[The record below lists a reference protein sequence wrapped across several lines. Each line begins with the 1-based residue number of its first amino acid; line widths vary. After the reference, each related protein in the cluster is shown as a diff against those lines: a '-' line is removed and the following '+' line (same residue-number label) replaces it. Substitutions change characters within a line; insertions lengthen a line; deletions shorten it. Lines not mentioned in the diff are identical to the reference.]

1 MISSGPLFLAIGLGL
16 CFIAVAVVVA
26 VFLPGRRSGIALSR
40 RRPGAVDEPGVLTK
54 VANSASGLM
63 DRAVGDKTN
72 FGRRDALEQAG
83 IKMQRADFNLLV
95 LCLSVTA
102 GVVGFVLGGIFIGI
116 LFLLLGP
123 LGAMIVIKI
132 MTARRRAKF
141 DRQLDD
147 TLQLLSGGLRA
158 GHSLLRSID
167 AAATEAESPT
177 SEEFARVVAEN
188 RLGRDLK
195 DSLVDVAHRMKCED
209 FDWTAQAIEIH
220 REVGGDL
227 AEVLD
232 HVAETIRERS
242 QIKGQV
248 RALSAEGKLSA
259 YILVALPIGI
269 FLFLQISS
277 PGYTGVLFT
286 NPLGWVMLIGAVVM
300 LSLGAFWLSRVIKIK
315 F

>member
-1 MISSGPLFLAIGLGL
+1 MISSEPLFLALGLGL
-16 CFIAVAVVVA
+16 CFIAVGIAVVV
-26 VFLPGRRSGIALSR
+26 LPAGRSGIALSR
-40 RRPGAVDEPGVLTK
+40 RRPGAVDEPSALTK
-54 VANSASGLM
+54 LANSASGLM
-63 DRAVGDKTN
+63 DRAVGDKAN
-72 FGRRDALEQAG
+72 FGKRNALEQAG
-83 IKMQRADFNLLV
+83 IKMRPADFNLLI
-95 LCLSVTA
+95 LCVSVTA
-102 GVVGFVLGGIFIGI
+102 GVVGFVLAGILIGI

-123 LGAMIVIKI
+123 LGAMIVVKI
-132 MTARRRAKF
+132 LTARRRAKF
-141 DRQLDD
+141 DQQLGD
-147 TLQLLSGGLRA
+147 TLQMLSGGLRA

-177 SEEFARVVAEN
+177 SEEFARIVAEN

-195 DSLVDVAHRMKCED
+195 DSLVDAAQRLKCED
-209 FDWTAQAIEIH
+209 FGWTAQAIEIH

-259 YILVALPIGI
+259 YILIALPICMFF
-269 FLFLQISS
+269 FLYVSN
-277 PGYTGVLFT
+277 PGYIGVLFT
-286 NPLGWVMLIGAVVM
+286 NLVGWVMAVVGVV
-300 LSLGAFWLSRVIKIK
+300 LLALGAYWLSRVIKIK

>member
-1 MISSGPLFLAIGLGL
+1 MISSGPLFLAVGLGL
-16 CFIAVAVVVA
+16 CGIALTVVV
-26 VFLPGRRSGIALSR
+26 VMVLPGSRSGIALSR
-40 RRPGAVDEPGVLTK
+40 RRPGAVDEPSVLTR
-54 VANSASGLM
+54 VANSASSLM
-63 DRAVGDKTN
+63 DRAVSDKTN

-83 IKMQRADFNLLV
+83 IKMQQSEFNLLV
-95 LCLSVTA
+95 LCVSVTA
-102 GVVGFVLGGIFIGI
+102 GVIGFVLGGIIVGVI
-116 LFLLLGP
+116 FLVLGP
-123 LGAMIVIKI
+123 IGATIVVKI
-132 MTARRRAKF
+132 LTARRRGKF

-177 SEEFARVVAEN
+177 SEELSRIVAEN

-195 DSLVDVAHRMKCED
+195 DSLVDAAQRMKCED
-209 FDWTAQAIEIH
+209 FEWTAQAIEIH

-259 YILVALPIGI
+259 YILVGLPIGI
-269 FLFLQISS
+269 FLFLQVSS
-277 PGYTGVLFT
+277 PGYTEVLFT
-286 NPLGWVMLIGAVVM
+286 NPLGWIMLFGAVVM
-300 LSLGAFWLSRVIKIK
+300 LGFGAFWLSRVIKIK

>member
-1 MISSGPLFLAIGLGL
+1 MISSGPLFLAVGLGL
-16 CFIAVAVVVA
+16 CGIALTVVVA
-26 VFLPGRRSGIALSR
+26 MVLPGSRSGIALSR
-40 RRPGAVDEPGVLTK
+40 RRPGAVDEPSVLTR
-54 VANSASGLM
+54 VANSASSLM
-63 DRAVGDKTN
+63 DRAVSDKTN

-83 IKMQRADFNLLV
+83 IKMQQSEFNLLV
-95 LCLSVTA
+95 LCVSVTA
-102 GVVGFVLGGIFIGI
+102 GVIGFVLGGIIVGVI
-116 LFLLLGP
+116 FLVLGP
-123 LGAMIVIKI
+123 IGATIVVKI
-132 MTARRRAKF
+132 LTARRRGKF

-177 SEEFARVVAEN
+177 SEELSRIVAEN

-195 DSLVDVAHRMKCED
+195 DSLVDAAQRMKCED
-209 FDWTAQAIEIH
+209 FEWTAQAIEIH

-259 YILVALPIGI
+259 YILVGLPIGI
-269 FLFLQISS
+269 FLFLQVSS
-277 PGYTGVLFT
+277 PGYTEVLFT
-286 NPLGWVMLIGAVVM
+286 NPLGWIMLFGAVVM
-300 LSLGAFWLSRVIKIK
+300 LGFGAFWLSRVIKIK